1 METTGKANVEY
12 AAQAS
17 TPELNG
23 DVRLTLGEDALTV
36 TAPLDA
42 AELPYAS
49 IRSLAR
55 ENYGVTVNADG
66 GAYRFS
72 KMGNQSEAF
81 YDALFAAYNK
91 KVRKALFVSGTPLL
105 KAQGE
110 YRFEERGA
118 AGRGSAPIEVYKSC
132 VLFLPPNDEARRVP
146 LCFVTAL
153 EKAGFSLTL
162 RIGDEESYAFS
173 KLGYDTEPFAQALE
187 KLLRDLREKAL
198 AAAKELDP
206 SLSPAQAAAV
216 ARLTPEGAAAPIG
229 TLRGIAP
236 SFASALE
243 RELSLSRSARE
254 FEVLRSLSDP
264 QKIYVGRKKRFDAP
278 ESEPDDTMLFMI
290 APGRSEKTAA
300 VEFAVAEG
308 ETAATFLYRFDGG
321 FDAFA
326 RAFNR
331 ALEAISFHREA
342 IRLSE
347 AELEKPQ
354 YADAAMAVRRNAS
367 LRFIRAAFA
376 GRVIHASQESWAQGV
391 KNHLGP

>member
-1 METTGKANVEY
+1 METTEKANVEY
-12 AAQAS
+12 AAQANI
-17 TPELNG
+17 PELSG
-23 DVRLTLGEDALTV
+23 EVRLTLGEDALTI
-36 TAPLDA
+36 TATLDA

-55 ENYGVTVNADG
+55 ENYGVTVNADS

-72 KMGNQSEAF
+72 KMGNQGEAF
-81 YDALFAAYNK
+81 YGALFAAYNN

-110 YRFEERGA
+110 YRFEERGVT
-118 AGRGSAPIEVYKSC
+118 GQGSAPIEVYENC
-132 VLFLPPNDEARRVP
+132 VLFLPPNIEARRVP

-153 EKAGFSLTL
+153 EKQAFSLTL
-162 RIGDEESYAFS
+162 RIGDEESCTFS
-173 KLGYDTEPFAQALE
+173 KLGYDTEPFAQTIE

-229 TLRGIAP
+229 KLRGISP

-243 RELSLSRSARE
+243 RELSLSRSAHE
-254 FEVLRSLSDP
+254 FEVLRSFCDP
-264 QKIYVGRKKRFDAP
+264 EKIYAGRKKRFDAP
-278 ESEPDDTMLFMI
+278 EDEQDDTMLFMI
-290 APGRSEKTAA
+290 APGENETTAA

-326 RAFNR
+326 SAFNR
-331 ALEAISFHREA
+331 ALEAIAFRREA

-347 AELEKPQ
+347 AELQKPQ
-354 YADAAMAVRRNAS
+354 YADAAMAVRRNAA

-391 KNHLGP
+391 KNHLRP